1 MYTTILPWN
10 QSDDIGTKS
19 RAPDIVYC
27 NFISQFQWKTL
38 EQSYAYTSLSLMLVK
53 VNSID
58 VIKNKAKVTQLDIDD
73 YGSVIPLKDLELN
86 VSTDDDSLIRILE
99 DSSYAAIF
107 TENETENSN
116 GTIILA
122 NGMTSEE
129 LNKEKS
135 KIIDKAADKK

>member
-1 MYTTILPWN
+1 
-10 QSDDIGTKS
+10 
-19 RAPDIVYC
+19 
-27 NFISQFQWKTL
+27 
-38 EQSYAYTSLSLMLVK
+38 MLVK
-53 VNSID
+53 INSID
-58 VIKNKAKVTQLDIDD
+58 IIKNKAKVTQLDIDD

-86 VSTDDDSLIRILE
+86 ISTNDDSLIRILR

-107 TENETENSN
+107 TENETEDSN

-135 KIIDKAADKK
+135 KVIDKAADKK

>member
-1 MYTTILPWN
+1 
-10 QSDDIGTKS
+10 
-19 RAPDIVYC
+19 
-27 NFISQFQWKTL
+27 
-38 EQSYAYTSLSLMLVK
+38 MLVK

-58 VIKNKAKVTQLDIDD
+58 IVKNKAKVTQLDIDD

-86 VSTDDDSLIRILE
+86 ISTDDDSLIRILK

-107 TENETENSN
+107 TENETEDSN
-116 GTIILA
+116 DTIILA

-135 KIIDKAADKK
+135 KVIDKAADKK

>member
-1 MYTTILPWN
+1 
-10 QSDDIGTKS
+10 
-19 RAPDIVYC
+19 
-27 NFISQFQWKTL
+27 
-38 EQSYAYTSLSLMLVK
+38 MLVK
-53 VNSID
+53 INSID
-58 VIKNKAKVTQLDIDD
+58 IIKNKAKVTQLDIDD

-86 VSTDDDSLIRILE
+86 ISDDDSLIRILR

-107 TENETENSN
+107 TENETEDSN

-135 KIIDKAADKK
+135 KVIDKAADKK

>member
-1 MYTTILPWN
+1 
-10 QSDDIGTKS
+10 
-19 RAPDIVYC
+19 
-27 NFISQFQWKTL
+27 
-38 EQSYAYTSLSLMLVK
+38 MLVK

-58 VIKNKAKVTQLDIDD
+58 IIKNKAKVTQLDIDD

-86 VSTDDDSLIRILE
+86 ISTDDNSLIRILKN
-99 DSSYAAIF
+99 SSYAAIF
-107 TENETENSN
+107 TENETEDSN

-135 KIIDKAADKK
+135 KIIDKAADNK

>member
-1 MYTTILPWN
+1 MTQYIAI
-10 QSDDIGTKS
+10 S
-19 RAPDIVYC
+19 
-27 NFISQFQWKTL
+27 ISQWKSL
-38 EQSYAYTSLSLMLVK
+38 EQSYVHISLSLMLVK

-58 VIKNKAKVTQLDIDD
+58 IIKNKAKVTQLDIDD

-86 VSTDDDSLIRILE
+86 ISTDDDSLIRILK

-107 TENETENSN
+107 TENETEDSN

>member
-1 MYTTILPWN
+1 
-10 QSDDIGTKS
+10 
-19 RAPDIVYC
+19 
-27 NFISQFQWKTL
+27 
-38 EQSYAYTSLSLMLVK
+38 MLVK

-58 VIKNKAKVTQLDIDD
+58 IIKNKAKVTQLDIDD

-86 VSTDDDSLIRILE
+86 ISTDDDSLIRILK

-107 TENETENSN
+107 TENETEDSN
-116 GTIILA
+116 DTIILA

>member
-1 MYTTILPWN
+1 
-10 QSDDIGTKS
+10 
-19 RAPDIVYC
+19 
-27 NFISQFQWKTL
+27 
-38 EQSYAYTSLSLMLVK
+38 MLVK

-58 VIKNKAKVTQLDIDD
+58 IVKNKAKVTQLDIDN

-86 VSTDDDSLIRILE
+86 ISTDDDSLIRILK

-107 TENETENSN
+107 TENETEDSN
-116 GTIILA
+116 DTIILA

>member
-1 MYTTILPWN
+1 
-10 QSDDIGTKS
+10 
-19 RAPDIVYC
+19 
-27 NFISQFQWKTL
+27 
-38 EQSYAYTSLSLMLVK
+38 MLVK

-58 VIKNKAKVTQLDIDD
+58 IVKNKAKVTQLDIDD

-86 VSTDDDSLIRILE
+86 ISTDDDSLIRILK

-107 TENETENSN
+107 TEHETEDSN
-116 GTIILA
+116 DTITLA

>member
-1 MYTTILPWN
+1 
-10 QSDDIGTKS
+10 
-19 RAPDIVYC
+19 
-27 NFISQFQWKTL
+27 
-38 EQSYAYTSLSLMLVK
+38 MLVK

-58 VIKNKAKVTQLDIDD
+58 IVKNKAKVTQLDIDD

-86 VSTDDDSLIRILE
+86 ISTDDDSLIQILK

-107 TENETENSN
+107 TENETEDSN
-116 GTIILA
+116 DTIILA

>member
-1 MYTTILPWN
+1 
-10 QSDDIGTKS
+10 
-19 RAPDIVYC
+19 
-27 NFISQFQWKTL
+27 
-38 EQSYAYTSLSLMLVK
+38 MLVK

-58 VIKNKAKVTQLDIDD
+58 IVKNKAKVTQLDIDD

-86 VSTDDDSLIRILE
+86 ISTDDDSLIRILK

-107 TENETENSN
+107 TENETEDSN
-116 GTIILA
+116 DTIILA

>member
-1 MYTTILPWN
+1 
-10 QSDDIGTKS
+10 
-19 RAPDIVYC
+19 
-27 NFISQFQWKTL
+27 
-38 EQSYAYTSLSLMLVK
+38 MLVN
-53 VNSID
+53 VNSLAI
-58 VIKNKAKVTQLDIDD
+58 IQNKAKVTQLDIDD

-86 VSTDDDSLIRILE
+86 ISTDDDSLIQILK

-107 TENETENSN
+107 TENETEDSN
-116 GTIILA
+116 DTIILA